1 MSFSFKKLYL
11 VILIFTL
18 LASSFNLNKV
28 FAVSYSLPI
37 GQTDT
42 SVVNLVCPSNNAPY
56 TRFDFS
62 QPDTFQGSFRYFT
75 VYLKNV
81 PDTAST
87 LQFMPGHNY
96 TGSYSFSSS
105 DYNVDSCKPFTID
118 LGSSTSYAGDFYIAL
133 YDSSSNRVG
142 GYSICGSSTASSY
155 SFYGDTML
163 YDTPPCS
170 TIYFAMS
177 SFYPAFSLSATPPVP
192 PGLSVSSVLSP
203 LNNDVIEAGDFY
215 LQFQLSNIPSGY
227 HFYSADVYLV
237 PSTGY
242 DLPTYQL
249 FYFGDGSYVSTGGVL
264 NVPISGL
271 PDNGYVIGILNVK
284 YIEDWVQFPYVPDYK
299 TASYDGSAVQFVV
312 NNSGVAGPPV
322 INTQYPLSNISLD
335 SVCDANQLTSAELVT
350 CRAVAWLFLPTDS
363 TIVRFYEASTY
374 FSSKAPF
381 RYVKELWEIVND
393 ETNVTSESLSD
404 FSVNIPIG
412 TTTLN
417 VPTLT
422 STTFSDVFGSST
434 WLLINNFLR
443 AVIYATIIIFVIISI
458 MNFV

>member
-1 MSFSFKKLYL
+1 MS
-11 VILIFTL
+11 IHL
-18 LASSFNLNKV
+18 LASPSH
-28 FAVSYSLPI
+28 
-37 GQTDT
+37 DT
-42 SVVNLVCPSNNAPY
+42 SSV
-56 TRFDFS
+56 
-62 QPDTFQGSFRYFT
+62 
-75 VYLKNV
+75 
-81 PDTAST
+81 
-87 LQFMPGHNY
+87 
-96 TGSYSFSSS
+96 
-105 DYNVDSCKPFTID
+105 
-118 LGSSTSYAGDFYIAL
+118 
-133 YDSSSNRVG
+133 
-142 GYSICGSSTASSY
+142 Y
-155 SFYGDTML
+155 SFYGETYLWGGSVCNDT
-163 YDTPPCS
+163 
-170 TIYFAMS
+170 YFAMS
-177 SFYPAFSLSATPPVP
+177 SFYPAFSLSATPPIP

-203 LNNDVIEAGDFY
+203 LNNDVIETGDFY
-215 LQFQLSNIPSGY
+215 LQFQLSNVPAGY

-249 FYFGDGSYVSTGGVL
+249 FYFGDSSYVSTGDIL
-264 NVPISGL
+264 NVPVSGL

-284 YIEDWVQFPYVPDYK
+284 YIEDWVQIPYVPDYK

-312 NNSGVAGPPV
+312 NNSGIAGPPV
-322 INTQYPLSNISLD
+322 INTEYPLPNITLD
-335 SVCDANQLTSAELVT
+335 NVCDSGQLTSAELVT

-381 RYVKELWEIVND
+381 RYVKELWGIVND
-393 ETNVTSESLSD
+393 ETNVTSESLPD

-412 TTTLN
+412 DTSLS

-443 AVIYATIIIFVIISI
+443 AGIYATIIIFVIVSI